1 MKRKRLISA
10 LLLLAMLL
18 SCLPL
23 SVLAADAELVEAEET
38 VDTVPAEN
46 TDAEVTTEE
55 PVEEAA
61 ISTQAVNANNYFYF
75 SAETAN
81 KLLIAPT
88 RIAFTDGQTI
98 RQALNSSKYSF
109 TTNGSNQFITAIE
122 GVNGNYTY
130 GSTPEGVALD
140 SAANT
145 VTHFRFSEASNS
157 TPSSGLQTLMKVMA
171 DYLEEDADIQ
181 NAAAEEYQTALNGY
195 LNVTSETAQS
205 HASAITTKINAYKAG
220 QNTKY
225 TVTFS
230 GYSGSSF
237 TVSAVNDYGKQFTD
251 PNHTGTLQ
259 LPAGGY
265 TFYVRQG
272 NRMVSG
278 KITVSGAMTVN
289 ASLPT
294 GDWFNESSLQ
304 ISSGYDA
311 EFDANC
317 YKYTLQDHTAT
328 VQVPDSFT
336 GRLYPYFKLNT
347 TGAAVKAVYTDISGA
362 ARDKAIPAESKATS
376 IDNALSRGAA
386 GNTVALR
393 ASKSGSDGY
402 TQSVDLTLQLDR
414 MPTLGSLR
422 VTNAA
427 GTAQAATESFSST
440 KTEYTYKIL
449 DSEQVLK
456 IYPTATV
463 SGSSIT
469 VNGNALDTD
478 GSATVT
484 ISGEATVTITVS
496 SGNYATT
503 YTLAIQPGQGK
514 KVTFKTASDVTL
526 TVVNKNGE
534 ELAYTKTIGA
544 SGTDNYLYTL
554 VPGDDYSYV
563 ATQGTYYH
571 AKKTFTLVTEDGKS
585 PIIDV
590 AVKQEDWL
598 SELALGNSESSN
610 NKGNIALNTK
620 FSKAT
625 HTYTA
630 VVSDY
635 SSSVY
640 AWIANVVGL
649 TDHSKKYE
657 CSVIYQAQS
666 TASNDGDSTTIALTS
681 RKQTGTQLPQVLLP
695 GSAYENTITFRVT
708 YVDENDGVTY
718 YTDYTVA
725 LLRTLSLK
733 NMEIFFQGAP
743 VTLNRKGSSLVG
755 YSSSEN
761 AYSILVPAAAPSLD
775 VTFELH
781 TDAPRYGDTDSG
793 YEISVSGE
801 RVPSGGTLTAKLNG
815 SEESEL
821 LTIELT
827 NRNNKTAKTIYTI
840 EVQKAATTAVT
851 FEMTPADGQIYIY
864 ESISGNRS
872 WPRTGKTYALSEGF
886 TYTASFTCVGYR
898 GQQAELTLEKDE
910 NGQVVLKLG
919 EETFTD
925 LHAVQ
930 IKLDVAEENKEIQHN
945 LNAEW
950 ADFRGTSYTGSTIGG
965 GMNSNNGITD
975 AKTPITAESGM
986 MYWAVKLG
994 EGYSDGA
1001 VSNPILVDD
1010 CLIVYAG
1017 DHIYRVNKDTGA
1029 VEATGQMAGK
1039 SSFAI
1044 NGPTYADGIVLV
1056 GLSNGRIQAF
1066 NAKTLESLWLYTD
1079 PLGGQPNCPITV
1091 LNGYAYTG
1099 FWYAEEL
1106 DASFVCVSLTDEDVG
1121 TTTEAKSATWRH
1133 VQNGGFYWA
1142 GAYACDDFIMV
1153 GTDDGKDNCSYLYL
1167 FDPLT
1172 GAILDSKSGFDGDIR
1187 STISYDKQSCAY
1199 YFTSKGGTFYRVKV
1213 EAKNG
1218 SYAITACDG
1227 LKLDNGANDPALPP
1241 MSTSTPVVYNGRAY
1255 IGVSGTG
1262 QFTPYSG
1269 HNITVIDLGDTMSIA
1284 YSVPTQGY
1292 PQTSGL
1298 LTTAYDSYVYVY
1310 FFDNYTPGTLRAL
1323 RDAPNQ
1329 TSADYTTQELYK
1341 GYTYQAPYAIF
1352 TPYGDQAQYAIC
1364 SPIADSN
1371 GTIYFKNDSAYLMAF
1386 GRSVETIKV
1395 TKQPDKTQ
1403 YSAGETFDKTG
1414 MVVTATLSDGS
1425 TRDVTD
1431 MVSAPT
1437 GTLADGTTE
1446 LTLEFGRGQTMYRNL
1461 PNGNKMTAGNKIAAI
1476 TTTIQIRVGDT
1487 ADSGTLADD
1496 ITWSF
1501 RPAVN
1506 TLSIDGKIPE
1516 GHKVLIA
1523 CYDDS
1528 GKMTKLEVRT
1538 VSGSVTLPNSAK
1550 IRVFYIDG
1558 NSKPLCAAAAV
1569 LE

>member
-1 MKRKRLISA
+1 MKLKRMTAA

-23 SVLAADAELVEAEET
+23 SVLAADAEPVEAEET
-38 VDTVPAEN
+38 VDTVPAED
-46 TDAEVTTEE
+46 TGTEEIAEE

-98 RQALNSSKYSF
+98 RQALYASQYNFVESNSS
-109 TTNGSNQFITAIE
+109 GFITTIE
-122 GVNGNYTY
+122 GVNGNYIY
-130 GSTPEGVALD
+130 GSTPSDVSID

-157 TPSSGLQTLMKVMA
+157 TPSSGLQTLMQVMA
-171 DYLEEDADIQ
+171 DYLTEDTDVQ

-195 LNVTSETAQS
+195 LGVASETAQS
-205 HASAITTKINAYKAG
+205 YAAAITAKINAYKAG
-220 QNTKY
+220 QNTTY
-225 TVTFS
+225 PVTFS
-230 GYSGSSF
+230 GYSGSEY
-237 TVSAVNDYGKQFTD
+237 TVSAVNDYGKQFEDTG
-251 PNHTGTLQ
+251 HTGKLQ

-278 KITVSGAMTVN
+278 KITVSGAMTVS

-294 GDWFNESSLQ
+294 GDWFKENSLQ

-311 EFDANC
+311 DFDANC
-317 YKYTLQDHTAT
+317 YAYTLTDHTAT

-336 GRLYPYFKLNT
+336 GRLYPYFKLST
-347 TGAAVKAVYTDISGA
+347 SGTGAKVKAVYTDVSGA
-362 ARDKAIPAESKATS
+362 AREKDIPAESNATS
-376 IDNALSRGAA
+376 IDNVLSRGAA
-386 GNTVALR
+386 GNTVILR

-484 ISGEATVTITVS
+484 ISSNTTVTITVS
-496 SGNYATT
+496 SGSYTTT

-534 ELAYTKTIGA
+534 ELAYTKTAGA
-544 SGTDNYLYTL
+544 GNTINYLYTL

-571 AKKTFTLVTEDGKS
+571 AKKSFTLGSNEVIQVS
-585 PIIDV
+585 
-590 AVKQEDWL
+590 VKQEDWL
-598 SELALGNSESSN
+598 EVLDLG
-610 NKGNIALNTK
+610 
-620 FSKAT
+620 
-625 HTYTA
+625 
-630 VVSDY
+630 D
-635 SSSVY
+635 
-640 AWIANVVGL
+640 L
-649 TDHSKKYE
+649 TDKDARGNLKMNTAFDKQTHEYTLDMPDATNALFVWIKTQKGT
-657 CSVIYQAQS
+657 CSAIYSCQS
-666 TASNDGDSTTIALTS
+666 AARPSSIIHEEALTS
-681 RKQTGTQLPQVLLP
+681 NKVTGSSLLEALLS
-695 GSAYENTITFRVT
+695 GSAYGNTVTFRVT
-708 YVDENDGVTY
+708 STDASDGVTY
-718 YTDYTVA
+718 YVDYI
-725 LLRTLSLK
+725 LRIERVLSLK
-733 NMEIFFQGAP
+733 NVTISLQNSP
-743 VTLNRKGSSLVG
+743 VTINRKSSTSTGFSGRELE
-755 YSSSEN
+755 YT
-761 AYSILVPAAAPSLD
+761 IRVPAAASLLNL
-775 VTFELH
+775 TFQKH
-781 TDAPRYGDTDSG
+781 MDDPRYGDDTTG
-793 YEISVSGE
+793 YEIALNGT
-801 RVPSGGTLTAKLNG
+801 TLTSLENVPLKLNG
-815 SEESEL
+815 TEQEE
-821 LTIELT
+821 TIRITVT
-827 NRNNKTAKTIYTI
+827 NQFAPEAKTEYTI
-840 EVQKAATTAVT
+840 TVQKAATTAVR
-851 FEMTPADGQIYIY
+851 FQLQPADAQVYLY
-864 ESISGNRS
+864 ETASHNRV
-872 WPRTGKTYALSEGF
+872 WPNDDGTFPLSEGF
-886 TYTASFTCVGYR
+886 TYNCSFTKAGYVGKN
-898 GQQAELTLEKDE
+898 GSMELTTE
-910 NGQVVLKLG
+910 NGQKRL
-919 EETFTD
+919 TFGTD
-925 LHAVQ
+925 TYTNLSAVSVTLQ
-930 IKLDVAEENKEIQHN
+930 KADANPSIVDFD
-945 LNAEW
+945 AEW
-950 ADFRGTSYTGSTIGG
+950 PNFRGTD
-965 GMNSNNGITD
+965 SNNGITN
-975 AKTPITAESGM
+975 AKTPISAADGM
-986 MYWAVKLG
+986 LYWASPLG
-994 EGYSDGA
+994 KGWDNGA
-1001 VSNPILVDD
+1001 VSSPILVDD
-1010 CLIVYAG
+1010 CLVVYAG
-1017 DHIYRVNKDTGA
+1017 SKIYRVSKATGK
-1029 VEATGQMAGK
+1029 VEAEGNMAGT

-1044 NGPTYADGIVLV
+1044 NGPTYANGILLV

-1079 PLGGQPNCPITV
+1079 PMGGQPNCPITV
-1091 LNGYAYTG
+1091 LGDYAYTG
-1099 FWYAEEL
+1099 FWNGEAL
-1106 DASFVCVSLTDEDVG
+1106 GGSFVCVSLTDEDP
-1121 TTTEAKSATWRH
+1121 TSTTEAKYATWRH
-1133 VQNGGFYWA
+1133 EQDGGFYWA

-1153 GTDDGKDNCSYLYL
+1153 GTDDGDALRSYLYL

-1172 GAILDSKSGFDGDIR
+1172 GEVLDSRSGFDSDIR
-1187 STISYDKQSCAY
+1187 STICYDSVTKAY
-1199 YFTSKGGTFYRVKV
+1199 YFTSKGGTFYRAKV
-1213 EAKNG
+1213 EAQNG

-1227 LKLDNGANDPALPP
+1227 LKLDNGSDDPALPP

-1262 QFTPYSG
+1262 QFTQYSG
-1269 HNITVIDLGDTMSIA
+1269 HNITVIDLENWEIA
-1284 YSVPTQGY
+1284 YKVPTQGY

-1298 LTTAYDSYVYVY
+1298 LTTAYEQKNGYVYVY
-1310 FFDNYTPGTLRAL
+1310 FFDNYTPGTLRVL
-1323 RDAPNQ
+1323 RDKPEQ
-1329 TSADYTTQELYK
+1329 TAVDYRTKESFSGQSY
-1341 GYTYQAPYAIF
+1341 YTPYAVF
-1352 TPYGDQAQYAIC
+1352 TPYDKQAQYAIC
-1364 SPIADSN
+1364 SPIVDSD
-1371 GTIYFKNDSAYLMAF
+1371 GTIYFKNDSGYLMAF
-1386 GRSVETIKV
+1386 GRSIEKIEV
-1395 TKQPDKTQ
+1395 TKKPDKTQ
-1403 YSAGETFDKTG
+1403 YKAGETFDKTG

-1431 MVSAPT
+1431 MVSAPA

-1446 LTLEFGRGQTMYRNL
+1446 LTLQFGRDQTMYRNATA
-1461 PNGNKMTAGNKIAAI
+1461 NGEKMTAGNKIAAI

-1487 ADSGTLADD
+1487 TDTGALADD

-1528 GKMTKLEVRT
+1528 GKLTKLEVLT
-1538 VSGSVTLPNSAK
+1538 IKGSVTLPGSAK

-1558 NSKPLCAAAAV
+1558 NSKPLCAAATV
-1569 LE
+1569 LG

>member
-1 MKRKRLISA
+1 MKLKRMTAA

-23 SVLAADAELVEAEET
+23 SVLAADAEPVEAEET

-61 ISTQAVNANNYFYF
+61 ISTQAVNASGYFYF

-98 RQALNSSKYSF
+98 RQALYASQYSFVESNSS
-109 TTNGSNQFITAIE
+109 GFITTIE
-122 GVNGNYTY
+122 GVNGNYIY
-130 GSTPEGVALD
+130 GSAPDSVSID

-157 TPSSGLQTLMKVMA
+157 TPSSGLQTLMQVMA
-171 DYLEEDADIQ
+171 DYLEEAADVQ
-181 NAAAEEYQTALNGY
+181 NAAADEYQAAVNGY
-195 LNVTSETAQS
+195 LGVASETAQRY
-205 HASAITTKINAYKAG
+205 ADAITAKINAYKAG
-220 QNTKY
+220 QDTQY

-230 GYSGSSF
+230 GFSGSDY
-237 TVSAVNDYGKQFTD
+237 TVSAVNDYGKRFEDTG
-251 PNHTGTLQ
+251 HTGTLQ

-265 TFYVRQG
+265 LFSVRQE

-278 KITVSGAMTVN
+278 RIKVTGPKTVT
-289 ASLPT
+289 ASLPS
-294 GDWFNESSLQ
+294 GDWFKESTLK
-304 ISSGYDA
+304 ISSGYADD
-311 EFDANC
+311 FDANC

-336 GRLYPYFKLNT
+336 GRLYPYFTLNT

-393 ASKSGSDGY
+393 ASKTGSDGY

-427 GTAQAATESFSST
+427 DTAQAATESFSST

-449 DSEQVLK
+449 DSEQKLK

-469 VNGNALDTD
+469 VNGNELAAD

-484 ISGEATVTITVS
+484 ISGETTVMIAVS
-496 SGNYATT
+496 SGNYTTT
-503 YTLAIQPGQGK
+503 YTLTIQPGQGK

-534 ELAYTKTIGA
+534 ELAYTKTV
-544 SGTDNYLYTL
+544 GTGGTINYLYTL

-571 AKKTFTLVTEDGKS
+571 AKKSFTLGSSEVIEVSVVQG
-585 PIIDV
+585 
-590 AVKQEDWL
+590 DWL
-598 SELALGNSESSN
+598 TSLALGNSENTGS
-610 NKGNIALNTK
+610 KGNLFPEAS
-620 FSKAT
+620 FSKST
-625 HTYTA
+625 HTYT
-630 VVSDY
+630 VNVPDY
-635 SSSVY
+635 SSAVY
-640 AWIANVVGL
+640 AWVTVARGSCNAVYPRQSSASGGSATVSVVIP
-649 TDHSKKYE
+649 SK
-657 CSVIYQAQS
+657 
-666 TASNDGDSTTIALTS
+666 L
-681 RKQTGTQLPQVLLP
+681 TGTNLMQALLT
-695 GSAYENTITFRVT
+695 GSAYSNVLTFRVS
-708 YVDENDGVTY
+708 YLDKSVDVTY
-718 YTDYTVA
+718 YTDYMIC
-725 LLRTLSLK
+725 LERTLSLK
-733 NMEIFFQGAP
+733 NMSVSVQGGQ
-743 VTLNRKGSSLVG
+743 VLMNRSGGTGFSRTETD
-755 YSSSEN
+755 YSV
-761 AYSILVPAAAPSLD
+761 LVPAAASSLKIT
-775 VTFELH
+775 VQTH
-781 TDAPRYGDTDSG
+781 TDSPRYGDTDNG
-793 YEISVSGE
+793 YLVSVNGKNVGIVE
-801 RVPSGGTLTAKLNG
+801 NAGAVEVPLNG
-815 SEESEL
+815 TETDEEIKIVVTNIYNQNAHTEYR
-821 LTIELT
+821 LTI
-827 NRNNKTAKTIYTI
+827 K
-840 EVQKAATTAVT
+840 KAATTAVAFQT
-851 FEMTPADGQIYIY
+851 NPKNALIYIY
-864 ESISGNRS
+864 EQGAGNRV
-872 WPRTGKTYALSEGF
+872 WPTDDGIFALSEGF
-886 TYTASFTCVGYR
+886 TYYCSISLYGYAAQAGALQIVNES
-898 GQQAELTLEKDE
+898 GQT
-910 NGQVVLKLG
+910 VLRFG
-919 EETFTD
+919 EEEYTD
-925 LHAVQ
+925 PSAVPITLQ
-930 IKLDVAEENKEIQHN
+930 KADANPNIVDF
-945 LNAEW
+945 NAEW
-950 ADFRGTSYTGSTIGG
+950 ANFRGTD
-965 GMNSNNGITD
+965 SNNGVTS
-975 AKTPITAESGM
+975 AKTPISAADGM
-986 MYWAVKLG
+986 LYWAVKLG
-994 EGYSDGA
+994 DGYSSDA
-1001 VSNPILVDD
+1001 VSSPILVDN

-1017 DHIYRVNKDTGA
+1017 EHIYRVNKATGV

-1044 NGPTYADGIVLV
+1044 NGPTYYDGILLV

-1066 NAKTLESLWLYTD
+1066 SAKTLESLWLYTD
-1079 PLGGQPNCPITV
+1079 PLGGQPNCPITI

-1099 FWYAEEL
+1099 FWNGE
-1106 DASFVCVSLTDEDVG
+1106 DKDGSFVCVSLTDEDP
-1121 TTTEAKSATWRH
+1121 ENQAEEKAATWRM

-1142 GAYACDDFIMV
+1142 GAYACDDFVMV
-1153 GTDDGKDNCSYLYL
+1153 GTDDGKTACSYLYL
-1167 FDPLT
+1167 LDPLT
-1172 GAILDSKSGFDGDIR
+1172 GKVLDSRSGFDGDIR
-1187 STISYDKQSCAY
+1187 STICYDKDTDAY
-1199 YFTSKGGTFYRVKV
+1199 YFTSKGGGFYRIKV
-1213 EAKNG
+1213 QGKT
-1218 SYAITACDG
+1218 ITACDG
-1227 LKLDNGANDPALPP
+1227 MELKNGIKDETA

-1262 QFTPYSG
+1262 QFTAYSG
-1269 HNITVIDLGDTMSIA
+1269 HNITVIDLENLEIA

-1569 LE
+1569 LG

>member
-1 MKRKRLISA
+1 MKLKRMTAA

-18 SCLPL
+18 ACLPL
-23 SVLAADAELVEAEET
+23 SVLAADAEPVEAEGT

-46 TDAEVTTEE
+46 TAAGVTTEE

-61 ISTQAVNANNYFYF
+61 ISTQAVNASGYFYF

-98 RQALNSSKYSF
+98 RQALYASKYSF
-109 TTNGSNQFITAIE
+109 TTNGSNQFISAIE
-122 GVNGNYTY
+122 GVNGNYIY
-130 GSTPEGVALD
+130 GSAPEGVSID

-157 TPSSGLQTLMKVMA
+157 TPSSGLQTLMQVMA
-171 DYLEEDADIQ
+171 DYLTEDADVR
-181 NAAAEEYQTALNGY
+181 NAAADEYQAAVNGY
-195 LNVTSETAQS
+195 LGVTSETAQRY
-205 HASAITTKINAYKAG
+205 ADAITAKINAYKAG
-220 QNTKY
+220 QDTQY

-230 GYSGSSF
+230 GFSGSDY
-237 TVSAVNDYGKQFTD
+237 TVSAVNDYGKRFEDTG
-251 PNHTGTLQ
+251 HTGTLQ

-265 TFYVRQG
+265 TFHVRQY

-317 YKYTLQDHTAT
+317 YAYTLTDHTAT

-362 ARDKAIPAESKATS
+362 ARDKDIPAESKATS

-393 ASKSGSDGY
+393 ASKTGSDGY
-402 TQSVDLTLQLDR
+402 TQSVDLTLRLDR

-484 ISGEATVTITVS
+484 ISGETTVTITVS

-503 YTLAIQPGQGK
+503 YTLTIQPGQGK
-514 KVTFKTASDVTL
+514 KVTFNTASDVTL

-534 ELAYTKTIGA
+534 ELAYTKTVGA
-544 SGTDNYLYTL
+544 GNTINYLYTL

-571 AKKTFTLVTEDGKS
+571 AKKSFTLGSNEVIQVS
-585 PIIDV
+585 
-590 AVKQEDWL
+590 VKQEDWL
-598 SELALGNSESSN
+598 TSLALSSAADKKY
-610 NKGNIALNTK
+610 KGDIELSPSFAK
-620 FSKAT
+620 SV

-630 VVSDY
+630 TVPDN

-640 AWIANVVGL
+640 VWRTNSRGSCAAVYSML
-649 TDHSKKYE
+649 
-657 CSVIYQAQS
+657 S
-666 TASNDGDSTTIALTS
+666 TASDCGKTNEVALESRFEGDGLA
-681 RKQTGTQLPQVLLP
+681 KVLLP
-695 GSAYENTITFRVT
+695 GSAYGNTVTIRVAYT
-708 YVDENDGVTY
+708 DNTDGVTY
-718 YTDYTVA
+718 YTDYLVS
-725 LLRTLSLK
+725 LERSLSLK
-733 NMEIFFQGAP
+733 NISASF
-743 VTLNRKGSSLVG
+743 NGSSLPLQRKNSQQTG
-755 YSSSEN
+755 FSLDEN
-761 AYSILVPAAAPSLD
+761 EYSILIPAAATTLD
-775 VTFELH
+775 LLLQKH
-781 TDAPRYGDTDSG
+781 TESPKYGDTDNGYVITVNGKAVSSKDTATVDLTGTEEEENVQIKVANKYVPGASG
-793 YEISVSGE
+793 DYVITV
-801 RVPSGGTLTAKLNG
+801 K
-815 SEESEL
+815 
-821 LTIELT
+821 
-827 NRNNKTAKTIYTI
+827 
-840 EVQKAATTAVT
+840 KAATTSVT
-851 FEMTPADGQIYIY
+851 FQTNPKNALIYIY
-864 ESISGNRS
+864 EQGAGNRV
-872 WPRTGKTYALSEGF
+872 WPDEDGSFALSEGF
-886 TYTASFTCVGYR
+886 TYYCSISLYGYAAQAGTLQIVNES
-898 GQQAELTLEKDE
+898 GQT
-910 NGQVVLKLG
+910 VLRFG
-919 EETFTD
+919 EEDYTN
-925 LHAVQ
+925 LSAVSVTLQ
-930 IKLDVAEENKEIQHN
+930 KAAANPDIVDYA
-945 LNAEW
+945 AEW
-950 ADFRGTSYTGSTIGG
+950 ANFRGTD
-965 GMNSNNGITD
+965 SNNGITS
-975 AKTPITAESGM
+975 AKTPVDALGGM
-986 MYWAVKLG
+986 LYWASHLG
-994 EGYSDGA
+994 NGWDTGA
-1001 VSNPILVDD
+1001 VSSPILVDD
-1010 CLIVYAG
+1010 CLVVYANNK
-1017 DHIYRVNKDTGA
+1017 IYRVSK
-1029 VEATGQMAGK
+1029 ATGEVETEGDMAGT

-1044 NGPTYADGIVLV
+1044 NGPTYANGILLV

-1066 NAKTLESLWLYTD
+1066 NAKTLESLWIYKD
-1079 PLGGQPNCPITV
+1079 PVGDQPNCPITI

-1099 FWYAEEL
+1099 FWNGESK
-1106 DASFVCVSLTDEDVG
+1106 DSSFVCISLTDEDP
-1121 TTTEAKSATWRH
+1121 ENEMEEKAATWRM

-1142 GAYACDDFIMV
+1142 GAYACDDFVIV
-1153 GTDDGKDNCSYLYL
+1153 GTDDGEAQCSYLYL
-1167 FDPLT
+1167 LDPLT
-1172 GAILDSKSGFDGDIR
+1172 GKVLDFKSGFDGDIR
-1187 STISYDKQSCAY
+1187 STICYDSVTKAY
-1199 YFTSKGGTFYRVKV
+1199 YFTSKGGTFYRAKV
-1213 EAKNG
+1213 EAQNG

-1227 LKLDNGANDPALPP
+1227 LKLDNGSDDPALPP

-1262 QFTPYSG
+1262 QFTQYSG
-1269 HNITVIDLGDTMSIA
+1269 HNITVIDLENWEIA
-1284 YSVPTQGY
+1284 YKVPTQGY

-1298 LTTAYDSYVYVY
+1298 LTTAYEQKNGYVYVY
-1310 FFDNYTPGTLRAL
+1310 FFDNYTPGTLRVL
-1323 RDAPNQ
+1323 RDKPEQ
-1329 TSADYTTQELYK
+1329 TAVDYRTKESFSGRSY
-1341 GYTYQAPYAIF
+1341 YTPYAVF
-1352 TPYGDQAQYAIC
+1352 TPYDKQAQYAIC
-1364 SPIADSN
+1364 SPIVDSD
-1371 GTIYFKNDSAYLMAF
+1371 GTIYFKNDSGYLMAF
-1386 GRSVETIKV
+1386 GRSVEKIEV
-1395 TKQPDKTQ
+1395 TTMPQKTQ
-1403 YSAGETFDKTG
+1403 YAAGETFDKTG

-1431 MVSAPT
+1431 MVSASSEPLT
-1437 GTLADGTTE
+1437 DGTTE
-1446 LTLEFGRGQTMYRNL
+1446 ITLQFGRDQTMYRNATA
-1461 PNGNKMTAGNKIAAI
+1461 NGEKMTAGNKIAAI

-1487 ADSGTLADD
+1487 ADTGALADD

-1506 TLSIDGKIPE
+1506 TLSIDGEIPE

-1538 VSGSVTLPNSAK
+1538 VSGSVTLPDSAK

-1569 LE
+1569 LG

>member
-1 MKRKRLISA
+1 MKLKRMTAA

-23 SVLAADAELVEAEET
+23 SVLAADAEPVEAEEAA
-38 VDTVPAEN
+38 DAVPAE
-46 TDAEVTTEE
+46 EIVTEE
-55 PVEEAA
+55 AE
-61 ISTQAVNANNYFYF
+61 ISTQAVNASGYFYF

-98 RQALNSSKYSF
+98 RQALNASKYSF

-157 TPSSGLQTLMKVMA
+157 TPSSGLQTLMQVMA
-171 DYLEEDADIQ
+171 DYLEEAADVQ
-181 NAAAEEYQTALNGY
+181 NAAADEYQAAVSGY
-195 LNVTSETAQS
+195 LGVTSESAQS
-205 HASAITTKINAYKAG
+205 FAAAITAKINAYKAG
-220 QNTKY
+220 QNTQY

-230 GYSGSSF
+230 GYSGSSY
-237 TVSAVNDYGKQFTD
+237 TVSAANDYGKQFTD
-251 PNHTGTLQ
+251 ANHTGTLQ

-278 KITVSGAMTVN
+278 KITVSGAMTVS

-386 GNTVALR
+386 GNTVILR
-393 ASKSGSDGY
+393 ASKAGSDNY

-478 GSATVT
+478 GSAAVTVSGNTTVT
-484 ISGEATVTITVS
+484 VAVS
-496 SGNYATT
+496 SGNYTTT

-544 SGTDNYLYTL
+544 SGTVNYLYTL

-571 AKKTFTLVTEDGKS
+571 ARKSFTLGSSEVIQVS
-585 PIIDV
+585 
-590 AVKQEDWL
+590 VKQEDWL
-598 SELALGNSESSN
+598 TSLALSSAADEKY
-610 NKGNIALNTK
+610 KGDIELSPSFAK
-620 FSKAT
+620 SV

-630 VVSDY
+630 TVPDN

-640 AWIANVVGL
+640 VWRTNSRGSCAAVYSML
-649 TDHSKKYE
+649 
-657 CSVIYQAQS
+657 S
-666 TASNDGDSTTIALTS
+666 TASDCGKTNEVALESRFEGDGLA
-681 RKQTGTQLPQVLLP
+681 KVLLP
-695 GSAYENTITFRVT
+695 GSAYGNTVTIRVAYT
-708 YVDENDGVTY
+708 DNTDGVTY
-718 YTDYTVA
+718 YTDYLVS
-725 LLRTLSLK
+725 LERSLSLK
-733 NMEIFFQGAP
+733 NISTSF
-743 VTLNRKGSSLVG
+743 NGSSLLLQRKNSQQTG
-755 YSSSEN
+755 YSMDEN
-761 AYSILVPAAAPSLD
+761 EYSILIPAAATTLD
-775 VTFELH
+775 LLLQKH
-781 TDAPRYGDTDSG
+781 TESPKYGDTDNGYVITVNGKAVSSKDTATVDLTGTEEEENVQIKVTNKYVPGASG
-793 YEISVSGE
+793 DYVITV
-801 RVPSGGTLTAKLNG
+801 K
-815 SEESEL
+815 
-821 LTIELT
+821 
-827 NRNNKTAKTIYTI
+827 
-840 EVQKAATTAVT
+840 KAATTSVT
-851 FEMTPADGQIYIY
+851 FQTNPKNALIYIY
-864 ESISGNRS
+864 EQGAGNRV
-872 WPRTGKTYALSEGF
+872 WPDEDGSFALSEGF
-886 TYTASFTCVGYR
+886 TYYCSISLYGYAA
-898 GQQAELTLEKDE
+898 QAGTLQIVNESR
-910 NGQVVLKLG
+910 QTVLRFG
-919 EETFTD
+919 EEDYTN
-925 LHAVQ
+925 LSAVSVTLQ
-930 IKLDVAEENKEIQHN
+930 KAAVNSSIFELD
-945 LNAEW
+945 AEW
-950 ADFRGTSYTGSTIGG
+950 PNFRGTD
-965 GMNSNNGITD
+965 SNNGITD
-975 AKTPITAESGM
+975 AKTPVDALGGM
-986 MYWAVKLG
+986 LYWASHLG
-994 EGYSDGA
+994 NGWDTGA
-1001 VSNPILVDD
+1001 VSSPILVDD
-1010 CLIVYAG
+1010 CLVVYA
-1017 DHIYRVNKDTGA
+1017 DNKIYRVSK
-1029 VEATGQMAGK
+1029 ATGEVETEGDMAGT

-1044 NGPTYADGIVLV
+1044 NGPTYADGILLV

-1066 NAKTLESLWLYTD
+1066 NAKTLESLWIYKD
-1079 PLGGQPNCPITV
+1079 PVGDQPNCPITI

-1099 FWYAEEL
+1099 FWNGESK
-1106 DASFVCVSLTDEDVG
+1106 DSSFVCISLTDEDP
-1121 TTTEAKSATWRH
+1121 ENEMEEKAATWRM

-1142 GAYACDDFIMV
+1142 GAYACDDFVIV
-1153 GTDDGKDNCSYLYL
+1153 GTDDGDAQCSYLYL
-1167 FDPLT
+1167 LDPLT
-1172 GAILDSKSGFDGDIR
+1172 GKVLDFKSGFDSDIR
-1187 STISYDKQSCAY
+1187 STICYDEGTNAY
-1199 YFTSKGGTFYRVKV
+1199 YFTSKGGTFYRVKI
-1213 EAKNG
+1213 EKKDGACT
-1218 SYAITACDG
+1218 ITDCDG

-1262 QFTPYSG
+1262 QFTQYSG
-1269 HNITVIDLGDTMSIA
+1269 HNITVIDLENWKIA
-1284 YSVPTQGY
+1284 YSVKTQGY

-1298 LTTAYDSYVYVY
+1298 LTTAYEENNGYVYVY
-1310 FFDNYTPGTLRAL
+1310 FFDNYTPGTLRVL
-1323 RDAPNQ
+1323 RDKAGQ
-1329 TSADYTTQELYK
+1329 TKADYLTKESSSGSSYWT
-1341 GYTYQAPYAIF
+1341 PYALF
-1352 TPYGDQAQYAIC
+1352 TPFDKQAQYAIC
-1364 SPIADSN
+1364 SPIADSD
-1371 GTIYFKNDSAYLMAF
+1371 GTIYFKNDSGYLMAF
-1386 GRSVETIKV
+1386 GRSIKKIEV

-1403 YSAGETFDKTG
+1403 YNAGDIFDKTG
-1414 MVVTATLSDGS
+1414 MVVTATLSDGT

-1431 MVSAPT
+1431 MVSAPA

-1446 LTLEFGRGQTMYRNL
+1446 LTLQFGRDQTMYRNVEA
-1461 PNGNKMTAGNKIAAI
+1461 NNSKMNAGSLIAPI
-1476 TTTIQIRVGDT
+1476 TTTLQIRVGDT
-1487 ADSGTLADD
+1487 ADTGALADD

-1506 TLSIDGKIPE
+1506 TLSIDGEIPE

-1528 GKMTKLEVRT
+1528 GKLTKLEVLT
-1538 VSGSVTLPNSAK
+1538 IKGSVTLPDSAK

-1569 LE
+1569 LG

>member
-1 MKRKRLISA
+1 MKLKRMTAA

-61 ISTQAVNANNYFYF
+61 ISTQAVNASGYFYF

-81 KLLIAPT
+81 KLLIAPM

-98 RQALNSSKYSF
+98 RQALNASKYSF

-130 GSTPEGVALD
+130 GSTPDGVSID

-157 TPSSGLQTLMKVMA
+157 TPSSGLQTLMQVMA
-171 DYLEEDADIQ
+171 DYLEEAADVQ
-181 NAAAEEYQTALNGY
+181 NAAADEYQAAVSGY
-195 LNVTSETAQS
+195 LGVTSERAQS
-205 HASAITTKINAYKAG
+205 YAAAITAKINAYKAG
-220 QNTKY
+220 QNTQY

-230 GYSGSSF
+230 GYSGSSY
-237 TVSAVNDYGKQFTD
+237 TVSATNDYGKQFTD
-251 PNHTGTLQ
+251 ANHTGTLQ
-259 LPAGGY
+259 LPADGY

-278 KITVSGAMTVN
+278 KITVSGAMTVS

-336 GRLYPYFKLNT
+336 GRLYPYFTLNT

-393 ASKSGSDGY
+393 ASKTGSDGY

-427 GTAQAATESFSST
+427 DTAQAATESFSST

-484 ISGEATVTITVS
+484 ISGETTVTITVS

-534 ELAYTKTIGA
+534 ELAYTKTA
-544 SGTDNYLYTL
+544 GTGGTINYLYTL
-554 VPGDDYSYV
+554 VPGDEYSYV

-571 AKKTFTLVTEDGKS
+571 AKKSFTLGSNEVIEVS
-585 PIIDV
+585 
-590 AVKQEDWL
+590 VKQEDWL
-598 SELALGNSESSN
+598 TYLALSSAADEKY
-610 NKGNIALNTK
+610 KGDIELSPSFAK
-620 FSKAT
+620 SV

-630 VVSDY
+630 TVPDN

-640 AWIANVVGL
+640 VWRTNSRGSCAAVYSML
-649 TDHSKKYE
+649 
-657 CSVIYQAQS
+657 S
-666 TASNDGDSTTIALTS
+666 TASDCGKTNEVALGSRFEGDGLA
-681 RKQTGTQLPQVLLP
+681 KVLLP
-695 GSAYENTITFRVT
+695 GSAYGNTVTIRVAYT
-708 YVDENDGVTY
+708 DNTDGVTY
-718 YTDYTVA
+718 YTDYLVS
-725 LLRTLSLK
+725 LKRSLSLK
-733 NMEIFFQGAP
+733 NISTSF
-743 VTLNRKGSSLVG
+743 NGSSLLLQRKNSQQTG
-755 YSSSEN
+755 YSMDEN
-761 AYSILVPAAAPSLD
+761 EYSILIPAAATTLD
-775 VTFELH
+775 LLLQKH
-781 TDAPRYGDTDSG
+781 TESPKYGDTDNGYVITVNGKAVSSKDTATVDLTGTEEEENVQIKVTNKYVPGASG
-793 YEISVSGE
+793 DYVITV
-801 RVPSGGTLTAKLNG
+801 K
-815 SEESEL
+815 
-821 LTIELT
+821 
-827 NRNNKTAKTIYTI
+827 
-840 EVQKAATTAVT
+840 KAATTSVT
-851 FEMTPADGQIYIY
+851 FQTNPKNALIYIY
-864 ESISGNRS
+864 EQGAGNRV
-872 WPRTGKTYALSEGF
+872 WPDEDGSFALSEGF
-886 TYTASFTCVGYR
+886 TYYCSISLYGYAAQAGTLQIVNES
-898 GQQAELTLEKDE
+898 GQT
-910 NGQVVLKLG
+910 VLRFG
-919 EETFTD
+919 EEDYTN
-925 LHAVQ
+925 LSAVSVTLQ
-930 IKLDVAEENKEIQHN
+930 KAAANPDIVDYA
-945 LNAEW
+945 AEW
-950 ADFRGTSYTGSTIGG
+950 ANFRGTD
-965 GMNSNNGITD
+965 SNNGITS
-975 AKTPITAESGM
+975 AKTPVDALGGM
-986 MYWAVKLG
+986 LYWASHLG
-994 EGYSDGA
+994 KGWDTGA
-1001 VSNPILVDD
+1001 VSSPILVDD
-1010 CLIVYAG
+1010 CLVVYASN
-1017 DHIYRVNKDTGA
+1017 HIYRVNKATGA
-1029 VEATGQMAGK
+1029 IEASGDMAGT

-1044 NGPTYADGIVLV
+1044 NGPTYADGILLV

-1066 NAKTLESLWLYTD
+1066 NAKTLESLWIYKD
-1079 PLGGQPNCPITV
+1079 PVGDQPNCPITI

-1099 FWYAEEL
+1099 FWNGESK
-1106 DASFVCVSLTDEDVG
+1106 DSSFVCISLTDEDP
-1121 TTTEAKSATWRH
+1121 ENKMEEKAATWRM

-1142 GAYACDDFIMV
+1142 GAYACDDFVIV
-1153 GTDDGKDNCSYLYL
+1153 GTDDGDAQCSYLYL
-1167 FDPLT
+1167 LDPLT
-1172 GAILDSKSGFDGDIR
+1172 GKVLDFKSGFDGDIR
-1187 STISYDKQSCAY
+1187 STICYDDVTKAY

-1227 LKLDNGANDPALPP
+1227 LKLDNGANDPARPP

-1262 QFTPYSG
+1262 QFTQYSG
-1269 HNITVIDLGDTMSIA
+1269 HNITVIDLENWKIA
-1284 YSVPTQGY
+1284 YKVPTQGY

-1298 LTTAYDSYVYVY
+1298 LTTAYEQDQDNGYVYVY
-1310 FFDNYTPGTLRAL
+1310 FFDNYTPGTLRVL
-1323 RDAPNQ
+1323 RDKKGQDEANYL
-1329 TSADYTTQELYK
+1329 TSETFNDE
-1341 GYTYQAPYAIF
+1341 TYQTAYALF
-1352 TPYGDQAQYAIC
+1352 SPNGKQAQYAIC
-1364 SPIADSN
+1364 SPITDSD
-1371 GTIYFKNDSAYLMAF
+1371 GTIYFKNDSGYLMAF
-1386 GRSVETIKV
+1386 GRSIEKIEV
-1395 TKQPDKTQ
+1395 TKQPNKTQ
-1403 YSAGETFDKTG
+1403 YNAGEIFDKTG
-1414 MVVTATLSDGS
+1414 MVVTATFLDGS

-1431 MVSAPT
+1431 MVSAPA
-1437 GTLADGTTE
+1437 GTLVDGTTE
-1446 LTLEFGRGQTMYRNL
+1446 LTLQFGRDQTMYRNVEA
-1461 PNGNKMTAGNKIAAI
+1461 NNSKMNAGSLISPI
-1476 TTTIQIRVGDT
+1476 TTTLQIRVGEGTVTWGDVNGDGKVNSTDAVLILRYAAQLGVDIDT
-1487 ADSGTLADD
+1487 AAAD
-1496 ITWSF
+1496 
-1501 RPAVN
+1501 VN
-1506 TLSIDGKIPE
+1506 GDGKI
-1516 GHKVLIA
+1516 
-1523 CYDDS
+1523 
-1528 GKMTKLEVRT
+1528 
-1538 VSGSVTLPNSAK
+1538 NST
-1550 IRVFYIDG
+1550 D
-1558 NSKPLCAAAAV
+1558 AV
-1569 LE
+1569 LVLRYAAQLITKFPVEG

>member
-1 MKRKRLISA
+1 MKLKRMTAA
-10 LLLLAMLL
+10 LLLLVMLL

-23 SVLAADAELVEAEET
+23 SVLAADAEPVEAEGT

-46 TDAEVTTEE
+46 TAAGVTTEE

-61 ISTQAVNANNYFYF
+61 ISTQAVNASGYFYF

-81 KLLIAPT
+81 KLLIAPV

-98 RQALNSSKYSF
+98 RQALNASKYSF

-130 GSTPEGVALD
+130 GSTPDGVSID

-157 TPSSGLQTLMKVMA
+157 TPSSGLQTLMQVMA
-171 DYLEEDADIQ
+171 DYLTEDADVR
-181 NAAAEEYQTALNGY
+181 NAAADEYQSAVNGY
-195 LNVTSETAQS
+195 LGVASETAQRY
-205 HASAITTKINAYKAG
+205 ADAITAKINAYKAG
-220 QNTKY
+220 QNTQY

-230 GYSGSSF
+230 DYSGSSY
-237 TVSAVNDYGKQFTD
+237 TVSATNDYGKQFAD
-251 PNHTGTLQ
+251 ANHTGTLQ

-278 KITVSGAMTVN
+278 KITVSGAMTVS
-289 ASLPT
+289 ASLPA

-393 ASKSGSDGY
+393 ASKTGSDGY

-427 GTAQAATESFSST
+427 DTAQAATESFSST

-469 VNGNALDTD
+469 VNGNKLDAD
-478 GSATVT
+478 DSATVT
-484 ISGEATVTITVS
+484 ISGNTTVTIAVS
-496 SGNYATT
+496 SGNYTTT
-503 YTLAIQPGQGK
+503 YTLTIQPGQGK
-514 KVTFKTASDVTL
+514 KVTFNTASDVTL

-534 ELAYTKTIGA
+534 ELAYTKTV
-544 SGTDNYLYTL
+544 GTGGTINYLYTL

-571 AKKTFTLVTEDGKS
+571 AKKSFTLDSNEVIQVS
-585 PIIDV
+585 
-590 AVKQEDWL
+590 VKQEDWL
-598 SELALGNSESSN
+598 TSLALSSAADEKY
-610 NKGNIALNTK
+610 KGDIELSPSFAK
-620 FSKAT
+620 SV

-630 VVSDY
+630 TVPDN

-640 AWIANVVGL
+640 VWRTNSRGNCAAVYSML
-649 TDHSKKYE
+649 
-657 CSVIYQAQS
+657 S
-666 TASNDGDSTTIALTS
+666 TASDCGKTNEVALKSRFEGDGLA
-681 RKQTGTQLPQVLLP
+681 KVLLP
-695 GSAYENTITFRVT
+695 GSAYGNTVTIRVT
-708 YVDENDGVTY
+708 YTDNTDGVTY
-718 YTDYTVA
+718 YTDYLVS
-725 LLRTLSLK
+725 LERSLSLK
-733 NMEIFFQGAP
+733 NISASF
-743 VTLNRKGSSLVG
+743 NGSSLPLQRKNSQQTG
-755 YSSSEN
+755 FSLDEN
-761 AYSILVPAAAPSLD
+761 EYSILIPAAATTLD
-775 VTFELH
+775 LLLQKH
-781 TDAPRYGDTDSG
+781 TESPKYGDTDNGYVITVNGKAVSSKDTATVDLTGTEEEENVQIKVTNKYVPGASG
-793 YEISVSGE
+793 DYVITV
-801 RVPSGGTLTAKLNG
+801 K
-815 SEESEL
+815 
-821 LTIELT
+821 
-827 NRNNKTAKTIYTI
+827 
-840 EVQKAATTAVT
+840 KAATTSVT
-851 FEMTPADGQIYIY
+851 FQTNPKNALIYIY
-864 ESISGNRS
+864 EQGAGNRV
-872 WPRTGKTYALSEGF
+872 WPDEDGSFALSEGF
-886 TYTASFTCVGYR
+886 TYYCSISLYGYAAQAGTLQIVNES
-898 GQQAELTLEKDE
+898 GQT
-910 NGQVVLKLG
+910 VLRFG
-919 EETFTD
+919 EEDYTN
-925 LHAVQ
+925 LSAVSVTLQ
-930 IKLDVAEENKEIQHN
+930 KAAANPDIVDYA
-945 LNAEW
+945 AEW
-950 ADFRGTSYTGSTIGG
+950 ANFRGTD
-965 GMNSNNGITD
+965 SNNGITS
-975 AKTPITAESGM
+975 AKTPVDALDGM
-986 MYWAVKLG
+986 LYWASHLG
-994 EGYSDGA
+994 NGWDTGA
-1001 VSNPILVDD
+1001 VSSPILVDD
-1010 CLIVYAG
+1010 CLVVYA
-1017 DHIYRVNKDTGA
+1017 DNKIYRVSK
-1029 VEATGQMAGK
+1029 ATGEVETEGDMAGT

-1044 NGPTYADGIVLV
+1044 NGPTYADGILLV

-1066 NAKTLESLWLYTD
+1066 NAKTLESLWIYKD
-1079 PLGGQPNCPITV
+1079 PVGDQPNCPITI

-1099 FWYAEEL
+1099 FWNGESK
-1106 DASFVCVSLTDEDVG
+1106 DSSFVCISLTDEDP
-1121 TTTEAKSATWRH
+1121 ENEMEEKAATWRM

-1142 GAYACDDFIMV
+1142 GAYACDDFVIV
-1153 GTDDGKDNCSYLYL
+1153 GTDDGDAQCSYLYL
-1167 FDPLT
+1167 LDPLT
-1172 GAILDSKSGFDGDIR
+1172 GKVLDFKSGFDGDIR
-1187 STISYDKQSCAY
+1187 STICYDDATKAY
-1199 YFTSKGGTFYRVKV
+1199 YFTSKGGTFYRAKV
-1213 EAKNG
+1213 EAQNG

-1227 LKLDNGANDPALPP
+1227 LKLDNGSDDPALPP
-1241 MSTSTPVVYNGRAY
+1241 MSTSTPVVYKGRAY

-1262 QFTPYSG
+1262 QFTQYSG
-1269 HNITVIDLGDTMSIA
+1269 HNITVIDLKNWKIA
-1284 YSVPTQGY
+1284 YSVKTQGY

-1298 LTTAYDSYVYVY
+1298 LTTAYEENNGYVYVY
-1310 FFDNYTPGTLRAL
+1310 FFDNYTPGTLRVL
-1323 RDAPNQ
+1323 RDKKGQDEANYL
-1329 TSADYTTQELYK
+1329 TSETFNDE
-1341 GYTYQAPYAIF
+1341 TYQTAYALF
-1352 TPYGDQAQYAIC
+1352 SPNGKQAQYAIC
-1364 SPIADSN
+1364 SPITDSD
-1371 GTIYFKNDSAYLMAF
+1371 GTIYFKNDSGYLMAF
-1386 GRSVETIKV
+1386 GRSIKKIEV
-1395 TKQPDKTQ
+1395 TKQPNKTQ
-1403 YSAGETFDKTG
+1403 YNAGEIFDKTG
-1414 MVVTATLSDGS
+1414 MVVTATLSDGT

-1431 MVSAPT
+1431 MVSAPA

-1487 ADSGTLADD
+1487 TDTGALTDNIA
-1496 ITWSF
+1496 WSF
-1501 RPAVN
+1501 QPSSN
-1506 TLSIDGKIPE
+1506 TLSIGGKIPE
-1516 GHKVLIA
+1516 GNKVLIA

-1538 VSGSVTLPNSAK
+1538 VSGSVTLPDSAK

-1569 LE
+1569 LG

>member
-1 MKRKRLISA
+1 MKLKRMTAA

-23 SVLAADAELVEAEET
+23 SVLAADAEPVEAEET
-38 VDTVPAEN
+38 VDTVPAE
-46 TDAEVTTEE
+46 TADEEVTTEE

-61 ISTQAVNANNYFYF
+61 ISTQAVNASGYFYF

-98 RQALNSSKYSF
+98 RQALYASQYSFAESNSS
-109 TTNGSNQFITAIE
+109 GFITTIE

-145 VTHFRFSEASNS
+145 VTHFRFSEATNS
-157 TPSSGLQTLMKVMA
+157 TPSSGLQTLMQVMA
-171 DYLEEDADIQ
+171 DYLTEEADVQ
-181 NAAAEEYQTALNGY
+181 NAAAKEYQAALSGY
-195 LNVTSETAQS
+195 LSVTSENAQS
-205 HASAITTKINAYKAG
+205 YADAITAKINAYKNG

-237 TVSAVNDYGKQFTD
+237 TVSAANDYGKQFTD
-251 PNHTGTLQ
+251 RNHTGTLQ

-265 TFYVRQG
+265 TFYVRQD

-294 GDWFNESSLQ
+294 GDWFNEGTLK
-304 ISSGYDA
+304 ISSGYADD
-311 EFDANC
+311 FDANC
-317 YKYTLQDHTAT
+317 YKYTLQNHTAT

-336 GRLYPYFKLNT
+336 GRLYPYFELST
-347 TGAAVKAVYTDISGA
+347 TGTGAKIKAVYTDVSGA
-362 ARDKAIPAESKATS
+362 VREKDIPAESNAIS

-386 GNTVALR
+386 GNTVILR
-393 ASKSGSDGY
+393 ASKADSDNY
-402 TQSVDLTLQLDR
+402 TQSMDLTLQLDR

-449 DSEQVLK
+449 DSEQKLK

-469 VNGNALDTD
+469 VNGNELAAD

-484 ISGEATVTITVS
+484 ISGETTVMIAVS
-496 SGNYATT
+496 SGNYTTT
-503 YTLAIQPGQGK
+503 YTLTIQPGQGK

-534 ELAYTKTIGA
+534 ELAYTKTV
-544 SGTDNYLYTL
+544 GTGGTINYLYTL

-571 AKKTFTLVTEDGKS
+571 AKKSFTLGSSEVIEVSVVQG
-585 PIIDV
+585 
-590 AVKQEDWL
+590 DWL
-598 SELALGNSESSN
+598 TSLALGNSENTGS
-610 NKGNIALNTK
+610 KGNLFPEAS
-620 FSKAT
+620 FSKST
-625 HTYTA
+625 HTYT
-630 VVSDY
+630 VNVPDY
-635 SSSVY
+635 SSAVY
-640 AWIANVVGL
+640 AWVTVARGSCNAVYPRQSSASGGSATVSVVIP
-649 TDHSKKYE
+649 SK
-657 CSVIYQAQS
+657 
-666 TASNDGDSTTIALTS
+666 L
-681 RKQTGTQLPQVLLP
+681 TGTNLMQALLT
-695 GSAYENTITFRVT
+695 GSAYSNVLTFRVS
-708 YVDENDGVTY
+708 YLDKSVDVTY
-718 YTDYTVA
+718 YTDYMIC
-725 LLRTLSLK
+725 LERTLSLK
-733 NMEIFFQGAP
+733 NMSVSVQGGQ
-743 VTLNRKGSSLVG
+743 VLMNRSGGTGFSRTETD
-755 YSSSEN
+755 YSV
-761 AYSILVPAAAPSLD
+761 LVPAAASSLKIT
-775 VTFELH
+775 VQTH
-781 TDAPRYGDTDSG
+781 TDSPRYGDTDNG
-793 YEISVSGE
+793 YLVSVNGKNVGIVE
-801 RVPSGGTLTAKLNG
+801 NAGAVEVPLNG
-815 SEESEL
+815 TETDEEIKIVVTNIYNQNAHTEYR
-821 LTIELT
+821 LTI
-827 NRNNKTAKTIYTI
+827 K
-840 EVQKAATTAVT
+840 KAATTAVAFQT
-851 FEMTPADGQIYIY
+851 NPKNALIYIY
-864 ESISGNRS
+864 EQGAGNRV
-872 WPRTGKTYALSEGF
+872 WPTDDGIFALSEGF
-886 TYTASFTCVGYR
+886 TYYCSISLYGYAAQAGALQIVNES
-898 GQQAELTLEKDE
+898 GQT
-910 NGQVVLKLG
+910 VLRFG
-919 EETFTD
+919 EEEYTD
-925 LHAVQ
+925 PSAVPITLQ
-930 IKLDVAEENKEIQHN
+930 KADANPNIVDF
-945 LNAEW
+945 NAEW
-950 ADFRGTSYTGSTIGG
+950 ANFRGTD
-965 GMNSNNGITD
+965 SNNGVTS
-975 AKTPITAESGM
+975 AKTPISAADGM
-986 MYWAVKLG
+986 LYWAVKLG
-994 EGYSDGA
+994 DGYSSDA
-1001 VSNPILVDD
+1001 VSSPILVDN

-1017 DHIYRVNKDTGA
+1017 EHIYRVNKATGV

-1044 NGPTYADGIVLV
+1044 NGPTYYDGILLV

-1066 NAKTLESLWLYTD
+1066 SAKTLESLWLYTD
-1079 PLGGQPNCPITV
+1079 PLGGQPNCPITI

-1099 FWYAEEL
+1099 FWNGE
-1106 DASFVCVSLTDEDVG
+1106 DKDGSFVCVSLTDEDP
-1121 TTTEAKSATWRH
+1121 ENQAEEKAATWRM

-1142 GAYACDDFIMV
+1142 GAYACDDFVMV
-1153 GTDDGKDNCSYLYL
+1153 GTDDGKTACSYLYL
-1167 FDPLT
+1167 LDPLT
-1172 GAILDSKSGFDGDIR
+1172 GKVLDSRSGFDGDIR
-1187 STISYDKQSCAY
+1187 STICYDKDTDAY
-1199 YFTSKGGTFYRVKV
+1199 YFTSKGGGFYRIKV
-1213 EAKNG
+1213 QGKT
-1218 SYAITACDG
+1218 ITACDG
-1227 LKLDNGANDPALPP
+1227 MELKNGIKDETA

-1262 QFTPYSG
+1262 QFTAYSG
-1269 HNITVIDLGDTMSIA
+1269 HNITVIDLENLEIA

-1569 LE
+1569 LG

>member
-1 MKRKRLISA
+1 MKLKRMTAA

-61 ISTQAVNANNYFYF
+61 ISTQAVNASGYFYF

-98 RQALNSSKYSF
+98 REALNASKYSF

-140 SAANT
+140 SAADT

-157 TPSSGLQTLMKVMA
+157 TPSSGLQTLMQVMA
-171 DYLEEDADIQ
+171 DYLEEAADVQ
-181 NAAAEEYQTALNGY
+181 NAAADEYQAALNGY
-195 LNVTSETAQS
+195 LGITSENAQS
-205 HASAITTKINAYKAG
+205 YANAITAKINAYKAG
-220 QNTKY
+220 QNTTY

-259 LPAGGY
+259 LPADGY
-265 TFYVRQG
+265 TFYVRQE
-272 NRMVSG
+272 NRMISG

-294 GDWFNESSLQ
+294 GDWFNESTLK
-304 ISSGYDA
+304 ISSGYADD
-311 EFDANC
+311 FDANC
-317 YKYTLQDHTAT
+317 YKYTLQNHTAT

-336 GRLYPYFKLNT
+336 GRLYPYFKLST
-347 TGAAVKAVYTDISGA
+347 SGTGAKVKSVYTDVSGT
-362 ARDKAIPAESKATS
+362 AREKDIPAESTATS

-393 ASKSGSDGY
+393 ASKTGSDGY

-449 DSEQVLK
+449 DSEKTLK

-484 ISGEATVTITVS
+484 IPGETTVTITVS
-496 SGNYATT
+496 SGNYTTT

-534 ELAYTKTIGA
+534 ELAYTKTAGA
-544 SGTDNYLYTL
+544 GNTINYLYTL

-571 AKKTFTLVTEDGKS
+571 AKKSFTLGSNEVIQVS
-585 PIIDV
+585 
-590 AVKQEDWL
+590 VKQEDWL
-598 SELALGNSESSN
+598 EVLDLG
-610 NKGNIALNTK
+610 
-620 FSKAT
+620 
-625 HTYTA
+625 
-630 VVSDY
+630 D
-635 SSSVY
+635 
-640 AWIANVVGL
+640 L
-649 TDHSKKYE
+649 TDKDARGNLKMNTAFDKQTHEYTLDMPDATNALFVWIKTQKGT
-657 CSVIYQAQS
+657 CSAIYSCQS
-666 TASNDGDSTTIALTS
+666 AARPSSIIHEEALTS
-681 RKQTGTQLPQVLLP
+681 NKVTGSSLLEALLS
-695 GSAYENTITFRVT
+695 GSAYGNTVTFRVT
-708 YVDENDGVTY
+708 STDASDGVTY
-718 YTDYTVA
+718 YVDYI
-725 LLRTLSLK
+725 LRIERVLSLK
-733 NMEIFFQGAP
+733 NVTISLQNSP
-743 VTLNRKGSSLVG
+743 VTINRKSSTSTGFSGRELE
-755 YSSSEN
+755 YT
-761 AYSILVPAAAPSLD
+761 IRVPAAASLLNL
-775 VTFELH
+775 TFQKH
-781 TDAPRYGDTDSG
+781 MDDPRYGDDTTG
-793 YEISVSGE
+793 YEITLNGT
-801 RVPSGGTLTAKLNG
+801 TLTSLENVPLKLNG
-815 SEESEL
+815 TEQEE
-821 LTIELT
+821 TIRITVT
-827 NRNNKTAKTIYTI
+827 NQFAPEAKTEYTI
-840 EVQKAATTAVT
+840 TVQKAATTAVR
-851 FEMTPADGQIYIY
+851 FQLQPADAQVYLY
-864 ESISGNRS
+864 ETASHNRV
-872 WPRTGKTYALSEGF
+872 WPNDDGTFPLSEGF
-886 TYTASFTCVGYR
+886 TYNCSFTKAGYVGKN
-898 GQQAELTLEKDE
+898 GSMELTTE
-910 NGQVVLKLG
+910 NGQKRL
-919 EETFTD
+919 TFGTD
-925 LHAVQ
+925 TYTNLSAVSITLQ
-930 IKLDVAEENKEIQHN
+930 TADENTKIVHD
-945 LNAEW
+945 LAAEW
-950 ADFRGTSYTGSTIGG
+950 ANFRGTD
-965 GMNSNNGITD
+965 SNNGITN
-975 AKTPITAESGM
+975 AKTPISAADGM
-986 MYWAVKLG
+986 LYWASPLG
-994 EGYSDGA
+994 IGWDTGA
-1001 VSNPILVDD
+1001 VSSPILVDD
-1010 CLIVYAG
+1010 CLVVYAG
-1017 DHIYRVNKDTGA
+1017 DHIYRVNKATGK
-1029 VEATGQMAGK
+1029 VEATGDMAGT

-1044 NGPTYADGIVLV
+1044 NGPTYADGILLV

-1079 PLGGQPNCPITV
+1079 PMGGQPNCPITV
-1091 LNGYAYTG
+1091 LGDYAYTG
-1099 FWYAEEL
+1099 FWNGEAL
-1106 DASFVCVSLTDEDVG
+1106 GGSFVCVSLTDEDP
-1121 TTTEAKSATWRH
+1121 TSTTEAKYATWRH
-1133 VQNGGFYWA
+1133 EQDGGFYWA

-1153 GTDDGKDNCSYLYL
+1153 GTDDGDALRSYLYL

-1172 GAILDSKSGFDGDIR
+1172 GEILDSRSGFDSDIR
-1187 STISYDKQSCAY
+1187 STICYDEVTNAY

-1213 EAKNG
+1213 EAQNG
-1218 SYAITACDG
+1218 SCAITACDG
-1227 LKLDNGANDPALPP
+1227 LKLNNGSDDPALPP
-1241 MSTSTPVVYNGRAY
+1241 MSTSTPVVYKGRAY

-1262 QFTPYSG
+1262 QFTQYSG
-1269 HNITVIDLGDTMSIA
+1269 HNITVIDLENWKIA
-1284 YSVPTQGY
+1284 YSVKTQGY

-1298 LTTAYDSYVYVY
+1298 LTTAYEENNGYVYVY
-1310 FFDNYTPGTLRAL
+1310 FFDNYTPGTLRVL
-1323 RDAPNQ
+1323 RDKAGQ
-1329 TSADYTTQELYK
+1329 TEADYLTKETSSGSSYW
-1341 GYTYQAPYAIF
+1341 TPYALF
-1352 TPYGDQAQYAIC
+1352 TPFDKQAQYAIC
-1364 SPIADSN
+1364 SPIADSD
-1371 GTIYFKNDSAYLMAF
+1371 GTIYFKNDSGYLMAF
-1386 GRSVETIKV
+1386 GRSIEKIEV
-1395 TKQPDKTQ
+1395 TTKPDKTQ
-1403 YSAGETFDKTG
+1403 YAAGEVFDPKG

-1431 MVSAPT
+1431 MVSASSEPLT
-1437 GTLADGTTE
+1437 DGTTE
-1446 LTLEFGRGQTMYRNL
+1446 ISLQLSRDQNLYRNSE
-1461 PNGNKMTAGNKIAAI
+1461 GNNSKMNAGSLIAPI
-1476 TTTIQIRVGDT
+1476 TTTLQIRVGDT
-1487 ADSGTLADD
+1487 TDTGALADD
-1496 ITWSF
+1496 LTWSF
-1501 RPAVN
+1501 RPAAN
-1506 TLSIDGKIPE
+1506 TLSIDGEIQE

-1528 GKMTKLEVRT
+1528 GKLTKLEVLT
-1538 VSGSVTLPNSAK
+1538 IKGSVTLPDSAK

-1569 LE
+1569 LG

>member
-1 MKRKRLISA
+1 MKLKRMTAA

-23 SVLAADAELVEAEET
+23 GVLAADAEPVEAEEAA
-38 VDTVPAEN
+38 DAVPAE
-46 TDAEVTTEE
+46 EIVTEE
-55 PVEEAA
+55 AE
-61 ISTQAVNANNYFYF
+61 ISTQAVNASGYFYF

-98 RQALNSSKYSF
+98 RQALNASKYSF

-130 GSTPEGVALD
+130 GSTPEGVLID

-157 TPSSGLQTLMKVMA
+157 APSSGLQTLMKVMA
-171 DYLEEDADIQ
+171 DYLEEAADVQ
-181 NAAAEEYQTALNGY
+181 NAAADEYQAAVSGY
-195 LNVTSETAQS
+195 LGVTSESAQS
-205 HASAITTKINAYKAG
+205 FAAAITAKINAYKAG
-220 QNTKY
+220 QNTQY

-230 GYSGSSF
+230 GYSGSSY
-237 TVSAVNDYGKQFTD
+237 TVSATNDYGKQFAD
-251 PNHTGTLQ
+251 ANHTGTLQ
-259 LPAGGY
+259 LPADGY

-317 YKYTLQDHTAT
+317 YAYTLTDHTAT

-362 ARDKAIPAESKATS
+362 ARDKDIPAESKATS

-484 ISGEATVTITVS
+484 ISGETTVTITVS

-544 SGTDNYLYTL
+544 SGTVNYLYTL

-571 AKKTFTLVTEDGKS
+571 ARKSFTLGNSGVIEVS
-585 PIIDV
+585 
-590 AVKQEDWL
+590 VKQEDWL
-598 SELALGNSESSN
+598 TSLALSSAADEKY
-610 NKGNIALNTK
+610 KGDIELSPSFAK
-620 FSKAT
+620 SV

-630 VVSDY
+630 TVPDN

-640 AWIANVVGL
+640 VWRTNSRGSCAAVYSML
-649 TDHSKKYE
+649 
-657 CSVIYQAQS
+657 S
-666 TASNDGDSTTIALTS
+666 TASDCGKTNEVALESRFEGDGLA
-681 RKQTGTQLPQVLLP
+681 KVLLP
-695 GSAYENTITFRVT
+695 GSAYGNTVTIRVAYT
-708 YVDENDGVTY
+708 DNTDGVTY
-718 YTDYTVA
+718 YTDYLVS
-725 LLRTLSLK
+725 LKRSLSLK
-733 NMEIFFQGAP
+733 NISTSF
-743 VTLNRKGSSLVG
+743 NGSSLLLQRKNSQQTG
-755 YSSSEN
+755 YSMDEN
-761 AYSILVPAAAPSLD
+761 EYSILIPAAATTLD
-775 VTFELH
+775 LLLQKH
-781 TDAPRYGDTDSG
+781 TESPKYGDTDNGYVITVNGKAVSSKDTATVDLTGTEEEENVQIKVTNKYVPGASG
-793 YEISVSGE
+793 DYVITV
-801 RVPSGGTLTAKLNG
+801 K
-815 SEESEL
+815 
-821 LTIELT
+821 
-827 NRNNKTAKTIYTI
+827 
-840 EVQKAATTAVT
+840 KAATTSVT
-851 FEMTPADGQIYIY
+851 FQTNPKNALIYIY
-864 ESISGNRS
+864 EQGAGNRV
-872 WPRTGKTYALSEGF
+872 WPDEDGSFALSEGF
-886 TYTASFTCVGYR
+886 TYYCSISLYGYAAQAGTLQIVNES
-898 GQQAELTLEKDE
+898 GQT
-910 NGQVVLKLG
+910 VLRFG
-919 EETFTD
+919 EEDYTN
-925 LHAVQ
+925 LSAVSVTLQ
-930 IKLDVAEENKEIQHN
+930 KAAANPDIVDYD
-945 LNAEW
+945 AEW
-950 ADFRGTSYTGSTIGG
+950 ANFRGTD
-965 GMNSNNGITD
+965 SNNGITS
-975 AKTPITAESGM
+975 AKTPVDALGGM
-986 MYWAVKLG
+986 LYWASHLG
-994 EGYSDGA
+994 NGWDTGA
-1001 VSNPILVDD
+1001 VSSPILVDD
-1010 CLIVYAG
+1010 CLVVYAG
-1017 DHIYRVNKDTGA
+1017 NHIYRVNKATGA
-1029 VEATGQMAGK
+1029 IEASGDMAGT

-1044 NGPTYADGIVLV
+1044 NGPTYADGILLV
-1056 GLSNGRIQAF
+1056 GLSDGRIQAF

-1079 PLGGQPNCPITV
+1079 PLGGQPNCPIAI

-1099 FWYAEEL
+1099 FWNGEVL
-1106 DASFVCVSLTDEDVG
+1106 DGSFVCISLTDEDPSSM
-1121 TTTEAKSATWRH
+1121 TEAKHATWRH
-1133 VQNGGFYWA
+1133 EQDGGFYWA
-1142 GAYACDDFIMV
+1142 GAYACNDFIMV
-1153 GTDDGKDNCSYLYL
+1153 GTDDGKNQNSYLYL

-1172 GAILDSKSGFDGDIR
+1172 GKVLDSRSGLDGDIR
-1187 STISYDKQSCAY
+1187 STICYDSVTKAY

-1213 EAKNG
+1213 EAQNG

-1262 QFTPYSG
+1262 QFTQYSG
-1269 HNITVIDLGDTMSIA
+1269 HNITVIDLENWKIA

-1292 PQTSGL
+1292 PQTSGM
-1298 LTTAYDSYVYVY
+1298 LTTAYESENGYVYVY
-1310 FFDNYTPGTLRAL
+1310 FIDNYTPGTLRVL
-1323 RDAPNQ
+1323 RDKAGQPEAGYL
-1329 TSADYTTQELYK
+1329 TSETFNEK
-1341 GYTYQAPYAIF
+1341 TYRTPYALF
-1352 TPYGDQAQYAIC
+1352 TPFDKQAQYAIC
-1364 SPIADSN
+1364 SPIADN
-1371 GTIYFKNDSAYLMAF
+1371 DGTIYFKNDSGYLMAF
-1386 GRSVETIKV
+1386 GRSVEKIEV
-1395 TKQPDKTQ
+1395 TTMPQKTQ
-1403 YSAGETFDKTG
+1403 YAAGETFDKTG
-1414 MVVTATLSDGS
+1414 MVVTATLLDGS
-1425 TRDVTD
+1425 TRNVTD
-1431 MVSAPT
+1431 MVSASSESLT
-1437 GTLADGTTE
+1437 DGTTE
-1446 LTLEFGRGQTMYRNL
+1446 ITLQFGRDQTMYRNATA
-1461 PNGNKMTAGNKIAAI
+1461 NGEKMTAGNKIAAI

-1487 ADSGTLADD
+1487 PDTGALADD

-1528 GKMTKLEVRT
+1528 GKLTKLEVLT
-1538 VSGSVTLPNSAK
+1538 IKGSVTLPGSAK

-1558 NSKPLCAAAAV
+1558 NSKPLCAAATV
-1569 LE
+1569 LG

>member
-1 MKRKRLISA
+1 MKLKRMTAA

-23 SVLAADAELVEAEET
+23 SVLAADAEPVEAENT
-38 VDTVPAEN
+38 VDTAPAEN

-61 ISTQAVNANNYFYF
+61 ISTQAVNASGYFYF

-81 KLLIAPT
+81 KLLIAPM

-98 RQALNSSKYSF
+98 RQALYASQYSFVESNSS
-109 TTNGSNQFITAIE
+109 GFITTIE
-122 GVNGNYTY
+122 GVNGNYIY
-130 GSTPEGVALD
+130 GSAPDSVSID

-157 TPSSGLQTLMKVMA
+157 TPSSGLQTLMQVMA
-171 DYLEEDADIQ
+171 DYLEEDSDIQ

-205 HASAITTKINAYKAG
+205 YAAAITAKINAYKAG

-225 TVTFS
+225 AVTFS
-230 GYSGSSF
+230 GYSGSGY
-237 TVSAVNDYGKQFTD
+237 TVSAVSDYGKQFEDTG
-251 PNHTGTLQ
+251 HTGKLQ

-265 TFYVRQG
+265 TFYVRQD
-272 NRMVSG
+272 NCMVSG
-278 KITVSGAMTVN
+278 KITVSGAMTVS

-294 GDWFNESSLQ
+294 GDWFKENSLQ

-311 EFDANC
+311 DFDANC
-317 YKYTLQDHTAT
+317 YAYTLTDHTAT

-336 GRLYPYFKLNT
+336 GRLYPYFTLNT

-362 ARDKAIPAESKATS
+362 ARDKDIPAESKATS

-393 ASKSGSDGY
+393 ASRTGSDGY

-449 DSEQVLK
+449 DSEKTLK

-484 ISGEATVTITVS
+484 ISGETTVTITVS
-496 SGNYATT
+496 SGNYTTT

-534 ELAYTKTIGA
+534 ELAYTKTAGA
-544 SGTDNYLYTL
+544 GNTINYLYTL

-571 AKKTFTLVTEDGKS
+571 ARKSFTLGSSEVIQVS
-585 PIIDV
+585 
-590 AVKQEDWL
+590 VKQEDWL
-598 SELALGNSESSN
+598 TYLALSSAADEKY
-610 NKGNIALNTK
+610 KGDIELSPSFAK
-620 FSKAT
+620 SV

-630 VVSDY
+630 TVPDN

-640 AWIANVVGL
+640 VWRTNSRGSCAAVYSML
-649 TDHSKKYE
+649 
-657 CSVIYQAQS
+657 S
-666 TASNDGDSTTIALTS
+666 TASDCGKTNEVALESRFEGDGLA
-681 RKQTGTQLPQVLLP
+681 KVLLP
-695 GSAYENTITFRVT
+695 GSAYGNTVTIRVAYT
-708 YVDENDGVTY
+708 DNTDGVTY
-718 YTDYTVA
+718 YTDYLVSLA
-725 LLRTLSLK
+725 RSLSLK
-733 NMEIFFQGAP
+733 NISTSF
-743 VTLNRKGSSLVG
+743 NGSSLLLQRKNSQQTG
-755 YSSSEN
+755 YSMDEN
-761 AYSILVPAAAPSLD
+761 EYSILIPAAATTLD
-775 VTFELH
+775 LLLQKH
-781 TDAPRYGDTDSG
+781 TESPKYGDMDNGYVITVNGKAVSSKDTATVDLTGTEEEENVQIKVTNKYVPGASG
-793 YEISVSGE
+793 DYVITV
-801 RVPSGGTLTAKLNG
+801 K
-815 SEESEL
+815 
-821 LTIELT
+821 
-827 NRNNKTAKTIYTI
+827 
-840 EVQKAATTAVT
+840 KAATTSVT
-851 FEMTPADGQIYIY
+851 FQTNPKNALIYIY
-864 ESISGNRS
+864 EQGAGNRV
-872 WPRTGKTYALSEGF
+872 WPDEDGSFALSEGF
-886 TYTASFTCVGYR
+886 TYYCSISLYGYAAQAGALQIVNES
-898 GQQAELTLEKDE
+898 GQT
-910 NGQVVLKLG
+910 VLRFG
-919 EETFTD
+919 EEEYTD
-925 LHAVQ
+925 PSAVPITLQ
-930 IKLDVAEENKEIQHN
+930 KADANPNIVDF
-945 LNAEW
+945 NAEW
-950 ADFRGTSYTGSTIGG
+950 ANFRGTD
-965 GMNSNNGITD
+965 SNNGVTS
-975 AKTPITAESGM
+975 AKTPISAADGM
-986 MYWAVKLG
+986 LYWAVKLG
-994 EGYSDGA
+994 DGYSSDA
-1001 VSNPILVDD
+1001 VSSPILVDN

-1017 DHIYRVNKDTGA
+1017 EHIYRVNKATGV

-1044 NGPTYADGIVLV
+1044 NGPTYYDGILLV

-1066 NAKTLESLWLYTD
+1066 SAKTLESLWLYTD
-1079 PLGGQPNCPITV
+1079 PLGGQPNCPITI

-1099 FWYAEEL
+1099 FWNGE
-1106 DASFVCVSLTDEDVG
+1106 DKDGSFVCVSLTDEDP
-1121 TTTEAKSATWRH
+1121 ENQAEEKAATWRM

-1142 GAYACDDFIMV
+1142 GAYACDDFVMV
-1153 GTDDGKDNCSYLYL
+1153 GTDDGKTACSYLYL
-1167 FDPLT
+1167 LDPLT
-1172 GAILDSKSGFDGDIR
+1172 GKVLDSRSGFDGDIR
-1187 STISYDKQSCAY
+1187 STICYDKDTDAY
-1199 YFTSKGGTFYRVKV
+1199 YFTSKGGGFYRIKV
-1213 EAKNG
+1213 QGKT
-1218 SYAITACDG
+1218 ITACDG
-1227 LKLDNGANDPALPP
+1227 MELKNGIKDETA

-1262 QFTPYSG
+1262 QFTAYSG
-1269 HNITVIDLGDTMSIA
+1269 HNITVIDLENLEIA

-1292 PQTSGL
+1292 PQTSGM
-1298 LTTAYDSYVYVY
+1298 LTTAYEQESGYVYVY
-1310 FFDNYTPGTLRAL
+1310 FFDNYTPGKLRIL
-1323 RDAPNQ
+1323 RDKKGQNEANYL
-1329 TSADYTTQELYK
+1329 TSETFNDE
-1341 GYTYQAPYAIF
+1341 TYRTAYALF
-1352 TPYGDQAQYAIC
+1352 TPVKSQAQYAIC
-1364 SPIADSN
+1364 SPIADN
-1371 GTIYFKNDSAYLMAF
+1371 DGTIYFKNDSAFLMAF
-1386 GRSVETIKV
+1386 GRSIEKIEV
-1395 TKQPDKTQ
+1395 TTMPQKTK
-1403 YSAGETFDKTG
+1403 YTTGETFDKTG

-1425 TRDVTD
+1425 TRDVTE

-1437 GTLADGTTE
+1437 EPLTDDITE
-1446 LTLEFGRGQTMYRNL
+1446 ISLVFGRNQTMYRNL
-1461 PNGNKMTAGNKIAAI
+1461 PNGEAMTVGNEIPAI
-1476 TTTIQIRVGDT
+1476 STTLQIRVGDT
-1487 ADSGTLADD
+1487 ADTGALADD
-1496 ITWSF
+1496 LTWSF

-1506 TLSIDGKIPE
+1506 TLSIDGEIPE

-1528 GKMTKLEVRT
+1528 GKLTKLEVLT
-1538 VSGSVTLPNSAK
+1538 IKGSVTLPDSAK

-1569 LE
+1569 LG

>member
-1 MKRKRLISA
+1 MKLKRMTAA

-23 SVLAADAELVEAEET
+23 GVLAADAELVEAEET

-98 RQALNSSKYSF
+98 RQALNASKYSF

-157 TPSSGLQTLMKVMA
+157 APSSGLQTLMKVMA

-205 HASAITTKINAYKAG
+205 YASAITATINAYKAG

-225 TVTFS
+225 AVTFS
-230 GYSGSSF
+230 GYSGSGY
-237 TVSAVNDYGKQFTD
+237 TVSAVSDYGKQFEDTG
-251 PNHTGTLQ
+251 HTGKLQ

-265 TFYVRQG
+265 TFYVRQD
-272 NRMVSG
+272 NCMVSG
-278 KITVSGAMTVN
+278 KITVSGAMTVT

-294 GDWFNESSLQ
+294 GDWFKESTLK
-304 ISSGYDA
+304 ISSGYADD
-311 EFDANC
+311 FDANC
-317 YKYTLQDHTAT
+317 YKYTLQNHIAT

-336 GRLYPYFKLNT
+336 GRLYPYFELSSSGTDAKI
-347 TGAAVKAVYTDISGA
+347 KAVYTDVNGA
-362 ARDKAIPAESKATS
+362 SREKNIPAESTATS

-386 GNTVALR
+386 GNTVILR

-427 GTAQAATESFSST
+427 DTAQAATESFSST

-484 ISGEATVTITVS
+484 ISSNTTVPITVS
-496 SGNYATT
+496 SGNYTTT
-503 YTLAIQPGQGK
+503 YTLTIQPGQGK
-514 KVTFKTASDVTL
+514 KVTFNTASDVTL

-534 ELAYTKTIGA
+534 ELAYAKTV
-544 SGTDNYLYTL
+544 GTGGTINYLYTL

-571 AKKTFTLVTEDGKS
+571 AKKSFTLGSSEVIEVSVVQG
-585 PIIDV
+585 
-590 AVKQEDWL
+590 DWL
-598 SELALGNSESSN
+598 TSLALGNSENTGS
-610 NKGNIALNTK
+610 KGNLFPEAS
-620 FSKAT
+620 FSKST
-625 HTYTA
+625 HTYT
-630 VVSDY
+630 VNVPDY
-635 SSSVY
+635 SSAVY
-640 AWIANVVGL
+640 AWVTVARGSCNAVYPRQSSASGGSATVSVVIP
-649 TDHSKKYE
+649 SK
-657 CSVIYQAQS
+657 
-666 TASNDGDSTTIALTS
+666 L
-681 RKQTGTQLPQVLLP
+681 TGTNLMQALLT
-695 GSAYENTITFRVT
+695 GSAYSNVLTFRVS
-708 YVDENDGVTY
+708 YLDKSVDVTY
-718 YTDYTVA
+718 YTDYMIC
-725 LLRTLSLK
+725 LERTLSLK
-733 NMEIFFQGAP
+733 NMSVSVQGGQ
-743 VTLNRKGSSLVG
+743 VLMNRSGGTGFSRTETD
-755 YSSSEN
+755 YSV
-761 AYSILVPAAAPSLD
+761 LVPAAASSLKIT
-775 VTFELH
+775 VQTH
-781 TDAPRYGDTDSG
+781 TDSPRYGDTDNG
-793 YEISVSGE
+793 YLVSVNGKNVGIVE
-801 RVPSGGTLTAKLNG
+801 NAGAVEVPLNG
-815 SEESEL
+815 TETDEEIKIVVTNIYNQNAHTEYR
-821 LTIELT
+821 LTI
-827 NRNNKTAKTIYTI
+827 K
-840 EVQKAATTAVT
+840 KAATTAVAFQT
-851 FEMTPADGQIYIY
+851 NPKNALIYIY
-864 ESISGNRS
+864 EQGAGNRV
-872 WPRTGKTYALSEGF
+872 WPTDDGIFALSEGF
-886 TYTASFTCVGYR
+886 TYYCSISLYGYAAQAGALQIVNES
-898 GQQAELTLEKDE
+898 GQT
-910 NGQVVLKLG
+910 VLRFG
-919 EETFTD
+919 EEEYTD
-925 LHAVQ
+925 PSAVPITLQ
-930 IKLDVAEENKEIQHN
+930 KADANPNIVDF
-945 LNAEW
+945 NAEW
-950 ADFRGTSYTGSTIGG
+950 ANFRGTD
-965 GMNSNNGITD
+965 SNNGVTS
-975 AKTPITAESGM
+975 AKTPISAADGM
-986 MYWAVKLG
+986 LYWAVKLG
-994 EGYSDGA
+994 DGYSSDA
-1001 VSNPILVDD
+1001 VSSPILVDN

-1017 DHIYRVNKDTGA
+1017 EHIYRVNKATGV

-1044 NGPTYADGIVLV
+1044 NGPTYYDGILLV

-1066 NAKTLESLWLYTD
+1066 SAKTLESLWLYTD
-1079 PLGGQPNCPITV
+1079 PLGGQPNCPITI

-1099 FWYAEEL
+1099 FWNGE
-1106 DASFVCVSLTDEDVG
+1106 DKDGSFVCVSLTDEDP
-1121 TTTEAKSATWRH
+1121 ENQAEEKAATWRM

-1142 GAYACDDFIMV
+1142 GAYACDDFVMV
-1153 GTDDGKDNCSYLYL
+1153 GTDDGKTACSYLYL
-1167 FDPLT
+1167 LDPLT
-1172 GAILDSKSGFDGDIR
+1172 GKVLDSRSGFDGDIR
-1187 STISYDKQSCAY
+1187 STICYDKDTDAY
-1199 YFTSKGGTFYRVKV
+1199 YFTSKGGGFYRIKV
-1213 EAKNG
+1213 QGKT
-1218 SYAITACDG
+1218 ITACDG
-1227 LKLDNGANDPALPP
+1227 MELKNGIKDETA

-1262 QFTPYSG
+1262 QFTAYSG
-1269 HNITVIDLGDTMSIA
+1269 HNITVIDLENLEIA

-1292 PQTSGL
+1292 PQTSGM
-1298 LTTAYDSYVYVY
+1298 LTTAYEQESGYVYVY
-1310 FFDNYTPGTLRAL
+1310 FFDNYTPGKLRIL
-1323 RDAPNQ
+1323 RDKKGQNEANYL
-1329 TSADYTTQELYK
+1329 TSETFNDE
-1341 GYTYQAPYAIF
+1341 TYQTAYALF
-1352 TPYGDQAQYAIC
+1352 SPNGKQAQYAIC
-1364 SPIADSN
+1364 SPITDSD
-1371 GTIYFKNDSAYLMAF
+1371 GTIYFKNDSAFLMAF
-1386 GRSVETIKV
+1386 GRSIEKIEV
-1395 TKQPDKTQ
+1395 TTMPQKTK
-1403 YSAGETFDKTG
+1403 YTTGETFDKTG

-1425 TRDVTD
+1425 TRDVTE

-1437 GTLADGTTE
+1437 EPLTDDITE
-1446 LTLEFGRGQTMYRNL
+1446 ISLVFGRNQTMYRNL
-1461 PNGNKMTAGNKIAAI
+1461 PNGEAMTVGNEIPAI
-1476 TTTIQIRVGDT
+1476 STTLQIRVGDT
-1487 ADSGTLADD
+1487 TDTGALADD
-1496 ITWSF
+1496 LTWSF

-1528 GKMTKLEVRT
+1528 GKMTKLEVWT
-1538 VSGSVTLPNSAK
+1538 VSGSVTLPDSAK

-1569 LE
+1569 LG